1 VYSPAPDPVTHDRPP
16 TPSAGVAW
24 QFDDISALPRDA
36 DSLLRRAL
44 LLLNAAGLLA
54 GYFVMFNEWLQLGW
68 FGVLTAMWL
77 AAGGLQEF
85 TEGLR
90 RDPWVL
96 ALFGVVF
103 LLLVRSSVLQSPGM
117 TVADLWLG
125 WFKTVL
131 LLPVVLML
139 WQVARSARVIRRIGL
154 PMVAVAAVAALVSVL
169 VFYRL
174 DADSMFGTRL
184 RNWFVYGGLNS
195 VCTGLTFG
203 FAAVWAA
210 ACWNSAEDK
219 KERRLWLAALV
230 PLLAAT
236 LFTLSRGAFFAL
248 VAAHLALLVVRG
260 WRRAWR
266 PLAVLVV
273 MVALFQLSGPLLS
286 YLAVNDAAARLGVE
300 DRAMAAEMVGD
311 AVVSPNPMRA
321 MMERA
326 DNGRFGIFQAA
337 LSSMT
342 TWQDWVFGKGMWSSN
357 DFWSCALHWYP
368 EHLHSIFMDALIRGG
383 VPGLAALLGLL
394 GWGAW
399 RALLLAR
406 RGEEIWLML
415 AGFGVV
421 ALMFDG
427 DSAFAFLTVPRYE
440 PLLIWV
446 PLVMASARY
455 MGDRPPL
462 GRRRA

>member
-1 VYSPAPDPVTHDRPP
+1 V
-16 TPSAGVAW
+16 
-24 QFDDISALPRDA
+24 SALPRDA

-44 LLLNAAGLLA
+44 LLVNAAGLLA

-68 FGVLTAMWL
+68 FLVMTGVWL
-77 AAGGLQEF
+77 AAGGLNEF

-90 RDPWVL
+90 RDPWMV
-96 ALFGVVF
+96 AVFATVF
-103 LLLVRSSVLQSPGM
+103 LLLVRSSVMQSPGM
-117 TVADLWLG
+117 TVTDLWMG

-131 LLPVVLML
+131 LLPVLLML

-154 PMVAVAAVAALVSVL
+154 PMVAVAAVAALVSGL

-174 DADSMFGTRL
+174 DPEGMFGTRL

-210 ACWNSAEDK
+210 GCWNSADDA

-230 PLLAAT
+230 VLLAGT

-248 VAAHLALLVVRG
+248 VAGHLALLAVRG

-266 PLAVLVV
+266 PLAVLLIAVGV
-273 MVALFQLSGPLLS
+273 FQFSGPLLS
-286 YLAVNDAAARLGVE
+286 YLAVNDAAVRLGVD
-300 DRAMAAEMVGD
+300 DRSVAAEMVGD
-311 AVVSPNPMRA
+311 AVVSANPMRA
-321 MMERA
+321 MLDRA

-368 EHLHSIFMDALIRGG
+368 EHLHSVFMDALIRGG
-383 VPGLAALLGLL
+383 IPGLAALLALL
-394 GWGAW
+394 GWGLW

-415 AGFGVV
+415 ASFGVV
-421 ALMFDG
+421 ALLFDG

-455 MGDRPPL
+455 IGDRAPL